1 MGLRFSRSFSL
12 NLNFADDFC
21 RYGGG
26 VSFFSQEVKMIQIL
40 SVGAGGFIG
49 AVLRFFMGKL
59 PLKEMTIFPVN
70 TLLINLIGAFAIGLV
85 AAAGSRY
92 GAENSN
98 LVLFLKVGLCG
109 GFTTF
114 STFALENFTLINEN
128 RTGMALFYM
137 ILSFSAC
144 IAGVLAGSA
153 LARRV

>member
-1 MGLRFSRSFSL
+1 MRFSSSFSL
-12 NLNFADDFC
+12 NRNFADDFC

-85 AAAGSRY
+85 TAAGSRY

-114 STFALENFTLINEN
+114 STFSLESLALIQEGRFLVFMAYAVSSVALCLLAVWLGHMAAALI
-128 RTGMALFYM
+128 
-137 ILSFSAC
+137 
-144 IAGVLAGSA
+144 
-153 LARRV
+153 

>member
-1 MGLRFSRSFSL
+1 
-12 NLNFADDFC
+12 
-21 RYGGG
+21 
-26 VSFFSQEVKMIQIL
+26 MIQIL

-49 AVLRFFMGKL
+49 AVLRFFTGKL

-70 TLLINLIGAFAIGLV
+70 TLLINLIGAFVIGLV

-114 STFALENFTLINEN
+114 STFSLESFALIQEEHFLLFMAYAVSSVALCLLAVWLGHMAAVLI
-128 RTGMALFYM
+128 
-137 ILSFSAC
+137 
-144 IAGVLAGSA
+144 
-153 LARRV
+153 

>member
-1 MGLRFSRSFSL
+1 MTSAS
-12 NLNFADDFC
+12 AA
-21 RYGGG
+21 G
-26 VSFFSQEVKMIQIL
+26 VSAFYYQEVKMIQIL

-70 TLLINLIGAFAIGLV
+70 TLIINLIGAFAIGLV

-114 STFALENFTLINEN
+114 STFALESATLMKSGHPKVAFLYMLLSILVGVGAIFITEFVCFGTSESLFEN
-128 RTGMALFYM
+128 THPQ
-137 ILSFSAC
+137 
-144 IAGVLAGSA
+144 
-153 LARRV
+153 

>member
-1 MGLRFSRSFSL
+1 MRFSSSFSL
-12 NLNFADDFC
+12 NRNFADDFC

-114 STFALENFTLINEN
+114 STFSLESLALIQEGRFLVFMAYAVSSVALCLLAVWLGHMAEALI
-128 RTGMALFYM
+128 
-137 ILSFSAC
+137 
-144 IAGVLAGSA
+144 
-153 LARRV
+153 

>member
-1 MGLRFSRSFSL
+1 
-12 NLNFADDFC
+12 
-21 RYGGG
+21 
-26 VSFFSQEVKMIQIL
+26 MIQIL

-114 STFALENFTLINEN
+114 STFSLESLALIQRDVF
-128 RTGMALFYM
+128 LFLWLMLYQVWRC
-137 ILSFSAC
+137 AC
-144 IAGVLAGSA
+144 WLYGWDIW
-153 LARRV
+153 RRR

>member
-1 MGLRFSRSFSL
+1 MRFSSSFSL
-12 NLNFADDFC
+12 NRNFADDFC

-40 SVGAGGFIG
+40 SVG

-114 STFALENFTLINEN
+114 STFSLESLALIQEGRFLVFMAYAVSSVALCLLAVWLGHMAEALI
-128 RTGMALFYM
+128 
-137 ILSFSAC
+137 
-144 IAGVLAGSA
+144 
-153 LARRV
+153 

>member
-1 MGLRFSRSFSL
+1 
-12 NLNFADDFC
+12 
-21 RYGGG
+21 
-26 VSFFSQEVKMIQIL
+26 MIQIL

-114 STFALENFTLINEN
+114 STFALESATLMKS
-128 RTGMALFYM
+128 GHPKVAFLYM
-137 ILSFSAC
+137 LLSILV
-144 IAGVLAGSA
+144 GVGAIFITDLIQIQ
-153 LARRV
+153 

>member
-1 MGLRFSRSFSL
+1 MRFSRSFSL
-12 NLNFADDFC
+12 NRNFADDFC

-114 STFALENFTLINEN
+114 STFSLEGLALIQEGDFLIF
-128 RTGMALFYM
+128 MAYAVSSVALC
-137 ILSFSAC
+137 L
-144 IAGVLAGSA
+144 LAVWLGHTAAA
-153 LARRV
+153 LI

>member
-1 MGLRFSRSFSL
+1 MRFSSSFSL
-12 NLNFADDFC
+12 NRNFADDFC

-26 VSFFSQEVKMIQIL
+26 VSFFSQEVKRIQIL

-92 GAENSN
+92 GAENSK

-109 GFTTF
+109 GFSTF
-114 STFALENFTLINEN
+114 SLESLALIQEGRFLVFMAYAVSSVALCLLAVWLGHMAAALI
-128 RTGMALFYM
+128 
-137 ILSFSAC
+137 
-144 IAGVLAGSA
+144 
-153 LARRV
+153 

>member
-1 MGLRFSRSFSL
+1 
-12 NLNFADDFC
+12 
-21 RYGGG
+21 
-26 VSFFSQEVKMIQIL
+26 
-40 SVGAGGFIG
+40 
-49 AVLRFFMGKL
+49 MGKL

-114 STFALENFTLINEN
+114 STFSLESLALIQEGRFLVFMAYAVSSVALCLLAVWRGHMAAALI
-128 RTGMALFYM
+128 
-137 ILSFSAC
+137 
-144 IAGVLAGSA
+144 
-153 LARRV
+153 